1 MKHCTRSVLRFLD
14 FKCPSLLAVNLVY
27 IEVAVEFSCHTYVD
41 FFTILIIV
49 ILIQGLYVNLPD
61 SERRKTRM
69 IVDC

>member
-1 MKHCTRSVLRFLD
+1 MLRFLD

-61 SERRKTRM
+61 PERRWTRM